1 MIDKTVNTIVSKL
14 KTKMGL
20 EGSKLSYAQADTKQL
35 GKVLCSVSHINLEA
49 PLASRTYRPERQSPA
64 SLGVLR
70 FRLNFM
76 ANFEAAAYVE
86 GLRHLS
92 TILHFLH
99 QHSLLTP
106 ENTPDLAEGI
116 DKIAISPFESTEA
129 KETLPSIAFEVRV
142 MPLESDDTQDVISA
156 NII

>member
-1 MIDKTVNTIVSKL
+1 MIDKAVNTIISKL

-20 EGSKLSYAQADTKQL
+20 EGSKLSYAQADTNQL
-35 GKVLCSVSHINLEA
+35 GKILCSVSHINLEA
-49 PLASRTYRPERQSPA
+49 ALASRTYRPERQSIA
-64 SLGVLR
+64 NIGVLR
-70 FRLNFM
+70 FRLSFS

-99 QHSLLTP
+99 QHSLLTV

-129 KETLPSIAFEVRV
+129 KESLPRIAFEVRV
-142 MPLESDDTQDVISA
+142 MPLENGDTQEAISA